1 MAFGKRLFTL
11 ALLLAAGIFAYQK
24 FTSVEGFSE
33 DKISSSL
40 PIHPQWAIPVP
51 AEAVQIKEILGS
63 QFKFLGE
70 GAQAYAF
77 ESADGKYVLKFFK
90 MRRFSPSTADYL
102 CPHVV
107 RRRLKNLRWVF
118 NGYKI
123 AYDNFRQDT
132 GLVFIHLAKTDYLKQ
147 KALIVDDKGIEHLID
162 LDKTEF
168 VLQEKA
174 ELLFDRLAKQ
184 QRVGDQLGVQKSIA
198 DVLALVKRRIDQGY
212 ADRDKGVSN
221 NYGFV
226 GERAIQLDIGR
237 LYKGSKEGQF
247 EHVEERISRWQEE
260 FNSNSMIS
268 SASQ

>member
-1 MAFGKRLFTL
+1 MALRKRYFILVLF
-11 ALLLAAGIFAYQK
+11 LAAGVFLTQK
-24 FTSVEGFSE
+24 TSSPEGFSE

-40 PIHPQWAIPVP
+40 PVHPEWTISPP
-51 AEAVQIKEILGS
+51 AETQKIKEILGS
-63 QFKFLGE
+63 RFKFLGE
-70 GAQAYAF
+70 GAQAFAF

-90 MRRFSPSTADYL
+90 MRRFTPSTADYL

-123 AYDNFRQDT
+123 AYDHFRQDT
-132 GLVFIHLAKTDYLKQ
+132 GLVFIHLAKTDHLNQ
-147 KALIVDDKGIEHLID
+147 TALLVDDKGKEHTID

-174 ELLFDRLAKQ
+174 ELLFDRLAKLHKS
-184 QRVGDQLGVQKSIA
+184 GDREGAQKSTA
-198 DVLALVKRRIDQGY
+198 AVLELVKRRIDQGY

-226 GERAIQLDIGR
+226 GDRPIQLDIGR
-237 LYKGSKEGQF
+237 LYKGVKAGQL
-247 EHVEERISRWQEE
+247 EHVERRIRRWHEENHFTKEYSR
-260 FNSNSMIS
+260 
-268 SASQ
+268 

>member
-1 MAFGKRLFTL
+1 MASRKRLFTL
-11 ALLLAAGIFAYQK
+11 ALLLAIGAFSYQK
-24 FTSVEGFSE
+24 ITSVEGFSE

-40 PIHPQWAIPVP
+40 PIHPQWTIPAP
-51 AEAVQIKEILGS
+51 AESIQIKEILGS

-70 GAQAYAF
+70 GAQAFAF

-123 AYDNFRQDT
+123 AYENFRQDT
-132 GLVFIHLAKTDYLKQ
+132 GLVFIHLAKTDYLNQ
-147 KALIVDDKGIEHLID
+147 KASIIDDKGTLHLID

-174 ELLFDRLAKQ
+174 ELLFDRLAKLQKVGDQ
-184 QRVGDQLGVQKSIA
+184 QRVQQSIA
-198 DVLALVKRRIDQGY
+198 AVLELVKRRIDKGY

-221 NYGFV
+221 NFGFV

-237 LYKGSKEGQF
+237 LYKGVKAGQF
-247 EHVEERISRWQEE
+247 EHVQQRIVRWQKENQTKE
-260 FNSNSMIS
+260 YSN
-268 SASQ
+268 

>member
-1 MAFGKRLFTL
+1 
-11 ALLLAAGIFAYQK
+11 LAAGLLLYRTF
-24 FTSVEGFSE
+24 SSPEGFSE

-40 PIHPQWAIPVP
+40 PVYPEWTIPVP
-51 AEAVQIKEILGS
+51 AESEQIKAILGS
-63 QFKFLGE
+63 RFKFLGE
-70 GAQAYAF
+70 GAQAFAF

-90 MRRFSPSTADYL
+90 MRRFSPSMADYL

-123 AYDNFRQDT
+123 AYENFRKDT

-147 KALIVDDKGIEHLID
+147 KAIIIDDKGVEHQID

-174 ELLFDRLAKQ
+174 ELLFDRLAKLHKA
-184 QRVGDQLGVQKSIA
+184 GDRQGVQKSIGA
-198 DVLALVKRRIDQGY
+198 VLELVKRRIDQGY

-221 NYGFV
+221 NFGFV

-237 LYKGSKEGQF
+237 LYKGAKEGQF
-247 EHVEERISRWQEE
+247 EHVQQRIQRWQEE
-260 FNSNSMIS
+260 LDILS
-268 SASQ
+268 SINEGDSYGVQLKN

>member
-1 MAFGKRLFTL
+1 MASGKRLFTL
-11 ALLLAAGIFAYQK
+11 ALLAIGAFSYLK
-24 FTSVEGFSE
+24 CSPDFSE

-40 PIHPQWAIPVP
+40 PIHPQWTIP
-51 AEAVQIKEILGS
+51 ASEASAKTKEILGS
-63 QFKFLGE
+63 RFTFLGE

-123 AYDNFRQDT
+123 AYENFKKDT

-147 KALIVDDKGIEHLID
+147 QAVVVDDKGIEHRID

-174 ELLFDRLAKQ
+174 ELLFDRLAKLQ
-184 QRVGDQLGVQKSIA
+184 EIGDEQGVQRSIA
-198 DVLALVKRRIDQGY
+198 AVLALVQRRIDRGY

-221 NYGFV
+221 NFGFV
-226 GERAIQLDIGR
+226 KERAIQLDIGR
-237 LYKGSKEGQF
+237 LYKGVKEGQF
-247 EHVEERISRWQEE
+247 EHVQQRIARWQAI
-260 FNSNSMIS
+260 NSKAEIS

>member
-1 MAFGKRLFTL
+1 MASGKRLFTL
-11 ALLLAAGIFAYQK
+11 ALLLAAGAFAYQK
-24 FTSVEGFSE
+24 FTSTEGFSE

-40 PIHPQWAIPVP
+40 PIHPQWTIPVP
-51 AEAVQIKEILGS
+51 TEAAQIKEILGS
-63 QFKFLGE
+63 SFKFLGE

-147 KALIVDDKGIEHLID
+147 KALIVDDKGIQHNID

-168 VLQEKA
+168 VIQEKA
-174 ELLFDRLAKQ
+174 ELLFDRLAKLQKARDQ
-184 QRVGDQLGVQKSIA
+184 QGVQKSIA
-198 DVLALVKRRIDQGY
+198 GVLALVKRRIEKGY

-247 EHVEERISRWQEE
+247 EHVQERIHRWQKE
-260 FNSNSMIS
+260 FNSNSTIS

>member
-1 MAFGKRLFTL
+1 MASGKQIFSLV
-11 ALLLAAGIFAYQK
+11 LLLAAGAFAYQK
-24 FTSVEGFSE
+24 FTFVERFSE

-40 PIHPQWAIPVP
+40 PVHPQWTIPVP
-51 AEAVQIKEILGS
+51 AESMQIKEILGS
-63 QFKFLGE
+63 RFKFLGE
-70 GAQAYAF
+70 GAQAFAF
-77 ESADGKYVLKFFK
+77 ESQDGKYVLKFFK

-123 AYDNFRQDT
+123 AYENFRQDT

-147 KALIVDDKGIEHLID
+147 QAIVIDDKGQEHQID

-174 ELLFDRLAKQ
+174 ELLFDRLAKLHKA
-184 QRVGDQLGVQKSIA
+184 GDREDVQKSIA
-198 DVLALVKRRIDQGY
+198 AVLELVKRRIDKGY

-221 NYGFV
+221 NFGFV

-237 LYKGSKEGQF
+237 LYKGAKEGQF
-247 EHVEERISRWQEE
+247 EHVQQRIGRWQKE
-260 FNSNSMIS
+260 NQTKAYVN
-268 SASQ
+268 